1 MLVHESPSFAVRK
14 MVYSD
19 MVSPCGTSV
28 GAVHETRM
36 ELAVCLVAMT
46 LVGMLVPL
54 RATAVRRTG
63 PASADRFQSV
73 VKGLS
78 RGEKITSLGIGLIK
92 WIGEL
97 R

>member
-1 MLVHESPSFAVRK
+1 

-19 MVSPCGTSV
+19 MVSPCGTSVGTSCKPLVWVIKVSPCGTSV

-54 RATAVRRTG
+54 RATAVKLT
-63 PASADRFQSV
+63 
-73 VKGLS
+73 
-78 RGEKITSLGIGLIK
+78 TSEGALVPPVLTVFN
-92 WIGEL
+92 